1 MTPLLLLAPQTDGR
15 RERFRRYARSHFAS
29 GPTAEPAVL
38 VSPARRRA
46 VGRPAD
52 LVRLARLAR
61 LG

>member
-1 MTPLLLLAPQTDGR
+1 MAPLLLAPPADDR
-15 RERFRRYARSHFAS
+15 RTRFRRYARSHFPAPPS
-29 GPTAEPAVL
+29 AQPAVL

>member
-1 MTPLLLLAPQTDGR
+1 MTPLLLTPRADDR
-15 RERFRRYARSHFAS
+15 RERFRRYARTHFT
-29 GPTAEPAVL
+29 PVPDAEPAVL

-46 VGRPAD
+46 AGRPAD